1 MSSRGHELEEAH
13 RRFSSVHHC
22 SLRTAQRNSK
32 QRSEKWL
39 KFLEGNVST
48 PVLKTTEQVPGVPVE
63 LPPAPASVDKPVSE
77 LTPEE
82 WAEAETW
89 KLLRTNAQRAQTV
102 ADPLER
108 SAAMRHHAEL
118 LTRWHSAR
126 RARQAAEERARKVVP
141 VEEFD
146 LVKAIVAQIAGLIS
160 SVVELAPMLN
170 RGNPSEARQGL
181 QAWLDNQ
188 FNPAV
193 ANLEAECNHRLQ
205 SAA

>member
-1 MSSRGHELEEAH
+1 MEDAH
-13 RRFSSVHHC
+13 RRFAAAHHC

-32 QRSEKWL
+32 SRSEKWL
-39 KFLEGNVST
+39 AFLEQGVSGGAVVKGESGGGSAV
-48 PVLKTTEQVPGVPVE
+48 VLPE
-63 LPPAPASVDKPVSE
+63 APESVDKPVSAM
-77 LTPEE
+77 TPEE

-89 KLLRTNAQRAQTV
+89 KLLRANAQRAQTV
-102 ADPLER
+102 ADAMER

-126 RARQAAEERARKVVP
+126 RARQMSEERARKVVP
-141 VEEFD
+141 VEEFY
-146 LVKAIVAQIAGLIS
+146 LVKAIVALIAGLIA

-193 ANLEAECNHRLQ
+193 ATLEAECNHRLQ